1 MSDVQALRLR
11 ILIGLLAIPK
21 FIMDTTLER
30 IRANP
35 DKTMQDMLLNK
46 YVNKIREIKIETKE
60 KKVKGKKVQTIK
72 FAKGKDK
79 GSSRPILSEY
89 PELEYKAEDI
99 ANIQRNLT
107 NIEGYYVYPKTKT
120 EKQVLQINEENI
132 KDIIKEVGQ
141 AIPSKYL
148 QGLTLIDDLSEAQKV
163 LYADAKDGKKTAP
176 TITAMNRRFDQL
188 SDRLVGGLSDQE
200 QRLSNIQGGI
210 SDIQGGIGDIQ
221 GSMGSMRELINN
233 LNLPKTESGEQR
245 EQIIPEGK
253 VNQEL
258 KLSGIGMT
266 IKQRQDL
273 KKIVTRQM
281 GEKGAQYAEIVDKI
295 AGESITT
302 QSANDILIALISLG
316 LSSAVPIAGPVM
328 NNLLSMASRA
338 SGFGSWFDELFNR
351 YYIGNDVITTNRP
364 GVSLKNVE
372 SNMLAIETERDKTK
386 DVEKHSEEK
395 HSKEK
400 HSDEKGKIG
409 TSLDLQQQRVEQS
422 EVARRQ
428 DFTIAK
434 KKANL
439 QRDTNGRFKSNN
451 VLNGAIAGAT
461 LGVIGGGSAT
471 SAVMIGSAGAVAG
484 LLAPPIGKALSEE
497 MPKIVEQV
505 KKRRGRPKLVTNT
518 DEAKKELEQTKQ
530 NNANTIRSTMEGISK
545 DDAGYKDTLAM
556 ATESADKLF
565 PIKAAETKYIEAKK
579 ELDENEKAIV
589 PFEDMKKP
597 AAIAGGIVASTVGAG
612 ALSLANRETLKNAFI
627 PTERPIELPTGIYS
641 QQQGKEFDT
650 AMPNMARGML
660 RPKFIMPDADILQP
674 SNQELAAD
682 ALEFAMFDFV
692 EPSSEGAEGTNQTNI
707 LKAFQK
713 ENENIR
719 FRGAGVVVS
728 SIFGN
733 DANNLTPQQIAKMF
747 LGPELPPLIF
757 SEIQQNLSEY
767 EVNQFDVN
775 NELTGIEFFS
785 PYDQFTDNNPGL
797 NENMSM
803 LFDIVP

>member
-1 MSDVQALRLR
+1 MDKPTETDVQALRLR

-120 EKQVLQINEENI
+120 ERQVLQINEENI

-148 QGLTLIDDLSEAQKV
+148 KGLTLIDELSEAQKV

-210 SDIQGGIGDIQ
+210 SGIQGGIGDMKQSISDMKQ
-221 GSMGSMRELINN
+221 SINN

-245 EQIIPEGK
+245 EQIIPDGN
-253 VNQEL
+253 VNEDV

-266 IKQRQDL
+266 YKQRQDL
-273 KKIVTRQM
+273 KKIITRQM
-281 GEKGAQYAEIVDKI
+281 GEKGAEYAEIVDKI

-386 DVEKHSEEK
+386 DVKKHSE
-395 HSKEK
+395 
-400 HSDEKGKIG
+400 EKGKIG

-428 DFTIAK
+428 DFTMAK

-461 LGVIGGGSAT
+461 LGAIGGGSAT
-471 SAVMIGSAGAVAG
+471 SAVMIGSAGAIAG
-484 LLAPPIGKALSEE
+484 LLAPPIGNALSEE

-505 KKRRGRPKLVTNT
+505 KKRRGRPKLVKNA

-545 DDAGYKDTLAM
+545 DDAGYGDTLVM
-556 ATESADKLF
+556 ATETADKIF

-597 AAIAGGIVASTVGAG
+597 AAIAGGIVAGTIGAG

-627 PTERPIELPTGIYS
+627 PTERPIELPAGIYS

-719 FRGAGVVVS
+719 YRGAGVVVNS
-728 SIFGN
+728 LFNN
-733 DANNLTPQQIAKMF
+733 DANDLTTEQITKMF
-747 LGPELPPLIF
+747 LGPKLPPMIF

-785 PYDQFTDNNPGL
+785 PYNNFTNVDPGL
-797 NENMSM
+797 NENNTL
-803 LFDIVP
+803 LFDVVP

>member
-1 MSDVQALRLR
+1 MDKPTVSDVQALRLR

-21 FIMDTTLER
+21 FIMDRSLER

-46 YVNKIREIKIETKE
+46 YVDKIKEIKIETKD
-60 KKVKGKKVQTIK
+60 KKVKGKIERTYK
-72 FAKGKDK
+72 FAKGKNKAK
-79 GSSRPILSEY
+79 GRPIMSEY

-99 ANIQRNLT
+99 ANIQKNLT
-107 NIEGYYVYPKTKT
+107 NIEGYYIYPNTKT

-141 AIPSKYL
+141 ALPSKYL
-148 QGLTLIDDLSEAQKV
+148 QGLTLIDDLSEADKV
-163 LYADAKDGKKTAP
+163 LYADAKDSKKTAP
-176 TITAMNRRFDQL
+176 TITAMNKRFDQL
-188 SDRLVGGLSDQE
+188 NDRLVGGLSD
-200 QRLSNIQGGI
+200 IQGGI
-210 SDIQGGIGDIQ
+210 SDIQGG
-221 GSMGSMRELINN
+221 MGSMRELINN
-233 LNLPKTESGEQR
+233 LNLPKTELGEQR

-258 KLSGIGMT
+258 KLSGIGMS

-273 KKIVTRQM
+273 KKIITKQM
-281 GEKGAQYAEIVDKI
+281 KEKGAEYAEIVDKI

-316 LSSAVPIAGPVM
+316 LSSAVPIPGPVM
-328 NNLLSMASRA
+328 NNLLSIASRA
-338 SGFGSWFDELFNR
+338 SGFGSWFDELFNQ
-351 YYIGNDVITTNRP
+351 YYVGNDVITTNRP
-364 GVSLKNVE
+364 GVTFKNVE
-372 SNMLAIETERDKTK
+372 SNMLGIKTESIKTK
-386 DVEKHSEEK
+386 DIEKHSEEK
-395 HSKEK
+395 HSE
-400 HSDEKGKIG
+400 EKGKIG
-409 TSLDLQQQRVEQS
+409 TSLDLQLQRVEQS
-422 EVARRQ
+422 DVARRQ
-428 DFTIAK
+428 DFTMAK
-434 KKANL
+434 KKATL
-439 QRDTNGRFKSNN
+439 QRDANGRFKTNN
-451 VLNGAIAGAT
+451 VLNGALIGAT
-461 LGVIGGGSAT
+461 AGVIGGGSAT
-471 SAVMIGSAGAVAG
+471 SAVMIGSAGAVVG
-484 LLAPPIGKALSEE
+484 LLAPPIGKALSEQI
-497 MPKIVEQV
+497 PPIVEQV
-505 KKRRGRPKLVTNT
+505 KKRRGRPKLVKNT

-589 PFEDMKKP
+589 PFEEMKKP
-597 AAIAGGIVASTVGAG
+597 LTIAGGIVAATVGAG
-612 ALSLANRETLKNAFI
+612 ALVARNREGIKDAFI
-627 PTERPIELPTGIYS
+627 PRERPIEVPATIYN

-650 AMPNMARGML
+650 AMPNMARGLL

-719 FRGAGVVVS
+719 YRGAGVVVNS
-728 SIFGN
+728 LFGN
-733 DANNLTPQQIAKMF
+733 DANDLTTQQINKMF
-747 LGPELPPLIF
+747 LGPTIPPMVF
-757 SEIQQNLSEY
+757 TEIQQNLSEY

-785 PYDQFTDNNPGL
+785 PYNNFTNVNPGL

-803 LFDIVP
+803 LFDVVP